1 MPAEWPEA
9 TVLREVSGG
18 SATHLLT
25 LMSMREVVDPEHGPC
40 LQMDL
45 RPEVANPHGSLHG
58 GLMTTLIECGAA
70 GCAVR
75 ATGSE
80 QIVAADL
87 SVRFL
92 TVVRTGPA
100 RVLTRVLRAGG
111 RSVVVQADVID
122 VGSDRALVATA
133 TLSYARLDP
142 GANLPPPTP
151 PAGGPDGAGPPRG
164 VSDP

>member
-1 MPAEWPEA
+1 M
-9 TVLREVSGG
+9 SGG
-18 SATHLLT
+18 SPAHLLT
-25 LMSMREVVDPEHGPC
+25 LLEMCEVADPEWGPC

-45 RPEVANPHGSLHG
+45 RPEVVNPHGSLHG

-80 QIVAADL
+80 NIVASDL

-100 RVLTRVLRAGG
+100 RVLTRVLRAG
-111 RSVVVQADVID
+111 RRAVVVQADVID
-122 VGSDRALVATA
+122 VGQDRRLVATA
-133 TLSYARLDP
+133 TLSYARLGEAP
-142 GANLPPPTP
+142 SA
-151 PAGGPDGAGPPRG
+151 
-164 VSDP
+164 S